1 MRDIDKDIDIQARK
15 IALQLQSLMAVVDF
29 KYNRHEPC
37 LVCHRK
43 FMHHYDGL
51 PCDDDDNVKQRAE
64 FNNPINTK
72 EKARKFL
79 A

>member
-15 IALQLQSLMAVVDF
+15 IALQLQSLMAVIDF
-29 KYNRHEPC
+29 DYNRHEPC
-37 LVCHRK
+37 LVCHK
-43 FMHHYDGL
+43 KLMHHYDGL
-51 PCDDDDNVKQRAE
+51 PCEDDNNVKKKAE

>member
-1 MRDIDKDIDIQARK
+1 
-15 IALQLQSLMAVVDF
+15 MAVVDF
-29 KYNRHEPC
+29 DYNRHEPC
-37 LVCHRK
+37 LVCHK
-43 FMHHYDGL
+43 KLMHHYDGL
-51 PCDDDDNVKQRAE
+51 PCEDDDNVKERAE

>member
-29 KYNRHEPC
+29 DYNRHEPC
-37 LVCHRK
+37 LVCHK
-43 FMHHYDGL
+43 KLMHHYDGL
-51 PCDDDDNVKQRAE
+51 PCEDDDNVKKKAE